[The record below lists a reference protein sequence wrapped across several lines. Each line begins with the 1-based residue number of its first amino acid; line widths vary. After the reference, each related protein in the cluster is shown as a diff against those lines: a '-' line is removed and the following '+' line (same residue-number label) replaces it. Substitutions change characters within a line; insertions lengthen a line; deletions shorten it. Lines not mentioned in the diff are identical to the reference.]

1 MTPHG
6 VTIGAPL
13 ATIAL
18 PPWTTHV
25 RENGVT
31 VVNRASVQSVYSAAG
46 KVQRGA
52 DGSHSGNDCPRGQSI
67 SAIVQM
73 PAAIGMVGQPRVT
86 RPAGQQQ
93 VQAHRPCI
101 LVTGRVDYVVQS
113 ARNPK
118 TRVTS
123 RSSSGS
129 WNAIRAARQRSVKS
143 AASVRGRLTRS
154 HRKHTGSRP

>member
-46 KVQRGA
+46 
-52 DGSHSGNDCPRGQSI
+52 NE
-67 SAIVQM
+67 
-73 PAAIGMVGQPRVT
+73 
-86 RPAGQQQ
+86 
-93 VQAHRPCI
+93 
-101 LVTGRVDYVVQS
+101 LVHD
-113 ARNPK
+113 
-118 TRVTS
+118 
-123 RSSSGS
+123 
-129 WNAIRAARQRSVKS
+129 
-143 AASVRGRLTRS
+143 
-154 HRKHTGSRP
+154 